1 VVIAPQ
7 RRTDDQYRDNATLR
21 REMATLRLQL
31 AEANARNA
39 ELIAEV
45 GRLATLVALG
55 NERISELLAI
65 AQRKKRNPKKDK
77 PDKPPEPPASVDE
90 QTRKAFED
98 RPAPPKL
105 PDKDK
110 PAPKPRRP
118 TGRQAVPE
126 HLEAERHTVTPKQ
139 CACCGSDDL
148 KIVDEVVETK
158 LHVVKQHQRR
168 RVVVRKTGQCGNCGE
183 RTTARSLPAPFPRS
197 KATCEWLAWLVHQKF
212 VMLAPLDR
220 IRRDLASRGINVA
233 MSYLVT
239 QIERAADLLG
249 PIDGEHWKQLLA
261 GAWLATDATG
271 LKVLIPKLPGVHN
284 GHLEVYR
291 RNDLVVFQYEPD
303 KGAEALISK
312 LSSFSG
318 VLVADAEHRHNALF
332 KDGRILEAGCNAHG
346 RRKMRDA
353 ESVQPVLAAEAG
365 AFIAAIFV
373 AEAEAQKRG
382 LTGDA
387 LRAWRKEKVPP
398 IQANFLRWMDAV
410 EPTLTPSDPLA
421 AAIRYYRNHWEA
433 LFRFVDHPDIPLD
446 NSASEREFQHVAKVK
461 LNSLFAGST
470 EGAHRAAT
478 LLGIVA
484 TCRCLGVDPLAYLAW
499 ALTRLGT
506 HRDLFGLR
514 PADLTPAAYVRASQA
529 D

>member
-168 RVVVRKTGQCGNCGE
+168 RVVVPQDGTVRQLW
-183 RTTARSLPAPFPRS
+183 RADHRPIVARAVSALEGDLRVARLAGSSEVRHARAAGPHSQGPRI
-197 KATCEWLAWLVHQKF
+197 ARDQ
-212 VMLAPLDR
+212 
-220 IRRDLASRGINVA
+220 RRDELSGHAD
-233 MSYLVT
+233 
-239 QIERAADLLG
+239 RA
-249 PIDGEHWKQLLA
+249 
-261 GAWLATDATG
+261 
-271 LKVLIPKLPGVHN
+271 
-284 GHLEVYR
+284 
-291 RNDLVVFQYEPD
+291 
-303 KGAEALISK
+303 
-312 LSSFSG
+312 
-318 VLVADAEHRHNALF
+318 
-332 KDGRILEAGCNAHG
+332 GR
-346 RRKMRDA
+346 
-353 ESVQPVLAAEAG
+353 
-365 AFIAAIFV
+365 
-373 AEAEAQKRG
+373 
-382 LTGDA
+382 
-387 LRAWRKEKVPP
+387 
-398 IQANFLRWMDAV
+398 
-410 EPTLTPSDPLA
+410 
-421 AAIRYYRNHWEA
+421 
-433 LFRFVDHPDIPLD
+433 
-446 NSASEREFQHVAKVK
+446 
-461 LNSLFAGST
+461 
-470 EGAHRAAT
+470 
-478 LLGIVA
+478 
-484 TCRCLGVDPLAYLAW
+484 
-499 ALTRLGT
+499 
-506 HRDLFGLR
+506 
-514 PADLTPAAYVRASQA
+514 
-529 D
+529 